1 MQALYDFIAGTLNTV
16 AWIYILLPC
25 VFVGGLYYTIGSGG
39 VQFRRFGY
47 AMTKCRLRASCSRL
61 DCTYALVILWKRARS
76 KQWEHS
82 KIAGRKIHRKSV
94 HRNRGVRLRKIFFKK
109 RHQIFSYLY
118 VVLGK
123 DMRKPP
129 VNGLTVYSKM

>member
-1 MQALYDFIAGTLNTV
+1 MSEDKGKAYKAVQTKVTFKIYDKEFEVSIKVIKISINKNTLLIIKGRTANV
-16 AWIYILLPC
+16 KLK
-25 VFVGGLYYTIGSGG
+25 G
-39 VQFRRFGY
+39 V
-47 AMTKCRLRASCSRL
+47 
-61 DCTYALVILWKRARS
+61 S
-76 KQWEHS
+76 KGIKWS
-82 KIAGRKIHRKSV
+82 SNRKKIAGRKIHRKSV